1 MLSRHLAFRL
11 LIIDDTHLL
20 FCTTCFQIFST
31 YSGENIGNCRG
42 HNGKVRSI
50 YWTPDDSGLV
60 SSGMDGAVYEWELK
74 EGMWVMLS
82 QSNPWPSPQQ

>member
-1 MLSRHLAFRL
+1 MGNLVFH
-11 LIIDDTHLL
+11 ITHTSV
-20 FCTTCFQIFST
+20 FSISPSQIFST

-42 HNGKVRSI
+42 HNGKVRSV

-74 EGMWVMLS
+74 EGMGNADVAEETSHLLG
-82 QSNPWPSPQQ
+82 NPFE